1 MRSIVILF
9 RLLVIG
15 VASSA
20 FVVVLFLLS
29 ENSVHRNNSFV
40 RRYPHHPITKKYD
53 LPIKYNSYY
62 IAGYENEMLYLG
74 NTTAPLHL
82 LKVNLKTRDTSH
94 IRIKLDKTDLPFRSV
109 EVNLHP
115 PYFFVLDGT
124 IPFIFRGRIGDWKA
138 HLWMK
143 DKAYFSKAIAI
154 DSNKIYISTVR
165 GKTQMTTIGLIEK
178 EDEDDFN
185 VILNSNILEKQIDG
199 IFDVDGIMAVSPN
212 HKELGYIYFYRNQFM
227 LMDSKLKLLKRQRTI
242 DTVQKAQIKLS
253 ETNDKGEIKMKA
265 PPIMVNKMATIYN
278 DLLLINSNRLGKY
291 EDKDMLKEASIIDV
305 YNWKKESYEFS
316 FYLYHIGNERAKE
329 FSLHKGYLIALIDD
343 KLAIYELVKQH
354 FSSDLS
360 FKYSQKINHEG
371 SYRK

>member
-82 LKVNLKTRDTSH
+82 LKVNLKTKDTSH
-94 IRIKLDKTDLPFRSV
+94 IRIKLDKTALPFRSV

-115 PYFFVLDGT
+115 PYFFVMDGS

-154 DSNKIYISTVR
+154 DSNKIYISTVS

-185 VILNSNILEKQIDG
+185 VILNTNILEKQIDG
-199 IFDVDGIMAVSPN
+199 VFDVDGIMAVSTN

-253 ETNDKGEIKMKA
+253 ETNDKGEIKMEA
-265 PPIMVNKMATIYN
+265 PPLMVNKMATIYN

-329 FSLHKGYLIALIDD
+329 FSLYKGHLIALIDD
-343 KLAIYELVKQH
+343 KLVIYELVKQH

>member
-1 MRSIVILF
+1 MRSSRIFSGLF
-9 RLLVIG
+9 VIG
-15 VASSA
+15 ILSISL
-20 FVVVLFLLS
+20 VVVLFLLS

-82 LKVNLKTRDTSH
+82 LKVNLKTKDTSH
-94 IRIKLDKTDLPFRSV
+94 IRIKLDKTDFSFRSV

-115 PYFFVLDGT
+115 PYFFVMDGT
-124 IPFIFRGRIGDWKA
+124 MPFIFRGMIGDWKA

-143 DKAYFSKAIAI
+143 DKAYFSKAIAV
-154 DSNKIYISTVR
+154 DSNKIYISTVS

-178 EDEDDFN
+178 QDEDDFN
-185 VILNSNILEKQIDG
+185 VILNSDILEKQIDG

-227 LMDSKLKLLKRQRTI
+227 LMDSNLKLLKRQHTI

-253 ETNDKGEIKMKA
+253 DINDNGEIKMKA
-265 PPIMVNKMATIYN
+265 PPLIVNKMAAIYN

-305 YNWKKESYEFS
+305 YNWKKGSYEFS
-316 FYLYHIGNERAKE
+316 FYLYNIGNVGAKAFE
-329 FSLHKGYLIALIDD
+329 LYKDYLVALIDD
-343 KLAIYELVKQH
+343 KLSVYEIGKQP
-354 FSSDLS
+354 FNIPLAYQT
-360 FKYSQKINHEG
+360 KE
-371 SYRK
+371 